1 MLPIFFEADPYSLIR
16 NKSYPYY
23 IFLFYDK
30 INNQNFR
37 NKLRKNYGDFHEK
50 TSLNAC
56 VFDFDF
62 PPREWLDKYLDW
74 FLVKYKIFDFD
85 AGGHNGY
92 EYLES
97 FRMEAYEFLREQYAN
112 YDVGSYSDDINKNLR
127 FIYKI
132 KENSFPAILV
142 LDSKNNFNYWIR
154 ENASIHAIH
163 SIAKDVGSG
172 ISPNLIEEL
181 TKFSTNNDID
191 VLEILNKIKSPFGDI
206 IYDLNDSIFSK
217 SVSSEISNDHI
228 YYLQN
233 QYEEFKELK
242 FPERFRWKP
251 SLEKSIRKH
260 KDYLRI
266 LVQKINLLETNP
278 EAGSLDLKTIH
289 NFSRFRI
296 NDSFRALFFPKGNI
310 KEFFAFGEHDLY
322 L

>member
-16 NKSYPYY
+16 GKSYPFY

-30 INNQNFR
+30 KNNQNFR
-37 NKLRKNYGDFHEK
+37 NKLRKDYGDFHEK

-62 PPREWLDKYLDW
+62 PPKEWLDKYLDW
-74 FLVKYKIFDFD
+74 FLDKYRFFGFE

-92 EYLES
+92 EYLAA
-97 FRMEAYEFLREQYAN
+97 FRMEAYEFLREQYDN
-112 YDVGSYSDDINKNLR
+112 YDVGTSSEEISKNLR
-127 FIYKI
+127 FVYKI
-132 KENSFPAILV
+132 KENIFPAILV
-142 LDSKNNFNYWIR
+142 LDSKNNSKYWTR
-154 ENASIHAIH
+154 ENTSIHAIH
-163 SIAKDVGSG
+163 SIAKDIGSG

-181 TKFSTNNDID
+181 TQFSINNDID
-191 VLEILNKIKSPFGDI
+191 VVEILQKIKYPFGEVI
-206 IYDLNDSIFSK
+206 LNLNDAIFSK
-217 SVSSEISNDHI
+217 SVDSEISNDHI
-228 YYLQN
+228 YDLQN

-251 SLEKSIRKH
+251 SLEKYIRRH
-260 KDYLRI
+260 RDYLRI
-266 LVQKINLLETNP
+266 LVEKINLLETNP
-278 EAGSLDLKTIH
+278 EAGGLDLKKIH

-296 NDSFRALFFPKGNI
+296 NDSFRALFFPKGNT